1 LNFYEVLHITTN
13 LPAIQGQFWQIID
26 WLYPPSCC
34 SCGKIGKLVCDD
46 CFSNLL
52 IPDINACFLC
62 GEPQKKTGICLRCR
76 THPPHFKSLRS
87 LGYFTGPLRDAIHSL
102 KYQRNL
108 GLGEFFSTPLAQVIQ
123 RESWQ
128 IDLITAVP
136 LNKKRRKE
144 RGYNQAEVLAK
155 PVARKM
161 GISYSSNLIQRI
173 KDTNSQVG
181 LSLQERQN
189 NVADAFLAKP
199 DLVKSKNILIIDD
212 VATTGSTMDA
222 CAKALMDVG
231 TKNVFALTLAK
242 TMGMR
247 DEVIGTQNSIF
258 RR

>member
-1 LNFYEVLHITTN
+1 MLINTYL
-13 LPAIQGQFWQIID
+13 QIIQDKFWKGID
-26 WLYPPSCC
+26 WFYPPSCC
-34 SCGKIGKLVCDD
+34 SCGKIGKLICDD
-46 CFSNLL
+46 CFSNLQT
-52 IPDINACFLC
+52 PGINACTLC
-62 GEPQKKTGICLRCR
+62 GEPLKKSGTCLRCR
-76 THPPHFKSLRS
+76 THPPHFHSLRS

-108 GLGEFFSTPLAQVIQ
+108 GLGDFFSIPLAKVVQ
-123 RESWQ
+123 RERWQ

-161 GISYSSNLIQRI
+161 GIFYSSNLIQRI
-173 KDTNSQVG
+173 KHTNSQVG
-181 LSLQERQN
+181 LSLLERQN
-189 NVADAFLAKP
+189 NVADAFLAVP
-199 DLVKSKNILIIDD
+199 ALVQSKNILIIDD

-222 CAKALMDVG
+222 CAKALMDAG

-242 TMGMR
+242 TAGMR
-247 DEVIGTQNSIF
+247 DEVIGTQNSTF

>member
-1 LNFYEVLHITTN
+1 MLIDTYVPIIQENF
-13 LPAIQGQFWQIID
+13 WKIID

-34 SCGKIGKLVCDD
+34 SCEKIGKLVCDD
-46 CFSNLL
+46 CFSSLQTYG
-52 IPDINACFLC
+52 INVCKLC
-62 GEPQKKTGICLRCR
+62 GEPLKKPGICLRCQS
-76 THPPHFKSLRS
+76 HPPHFHKLRS

-108 GLGEFFSTPLAQVIQ
+108 GLGDFFSIPLMQIVE
-123 RESWQ
+123 REKWQ

-136 LNKKRRKE
+136 LNKNRLKE
-144 RGYNQAEVLAK
+144 RGFNQAEILAK

-161 GISYSSNLIQRI
+161 GILYSSNLIRRI
-173 KDTNSQVG
+173 KNTNSQVG

-189 NVADAFLAKP
+189 NVANAFIAIP
-199 DLVKSKNILIIDD
+199 DLVKSKNVLIIDD

-222 CAKALMDVG
+222 CAKALMDAG

-242 TMGMR
+242 TAGMR